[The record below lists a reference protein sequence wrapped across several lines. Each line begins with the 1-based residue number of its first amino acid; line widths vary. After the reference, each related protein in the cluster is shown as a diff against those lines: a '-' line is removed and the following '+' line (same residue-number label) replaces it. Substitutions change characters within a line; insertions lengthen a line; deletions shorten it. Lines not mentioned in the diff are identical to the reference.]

1 MINKINPA
9 NEKPLPLKDASPF
22 NVLHKLVLQLLQSFV
37 SHDPILQP
45 LLNVVTL
52 SKALRRKK
60 TIN

>member
-37 SHDPILQP
+37 SHDPILHP
-45 LLNVVTL
+45 LLNVVTVFT
-52 SKALRRKK
+52 ALRKK
-60 TIN
+60 N